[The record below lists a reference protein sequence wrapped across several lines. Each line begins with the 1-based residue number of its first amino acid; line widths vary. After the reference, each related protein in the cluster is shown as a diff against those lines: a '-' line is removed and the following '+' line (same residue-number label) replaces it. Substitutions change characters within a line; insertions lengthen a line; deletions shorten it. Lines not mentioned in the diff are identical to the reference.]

1 MYHLP
6 RAMTMTTTMKINQ
19 KKVAVISDLHLGV
32 HSNSSRWHEIARE
45 WVDWFAEDT
54 RSKGITDIIFCGD
67 WHHNRSEISVN
78 TLQVSADIL
87 NALSEFNL
95 IILIGN
101 HDIYYKHRVDVHSM
115 SVFKGRSNVTII
127 DDVKTITAFDRIL
140 TFCPWNTAIEQIPNS
155 DIIFGHFEIE
165 SFNMNGM
172 KVCED
177 GLKIKDVVSRSP
189 LTISGHFHTRHE
201 KKLKKGTIL
210 YCGNPFQMDFSD
222 ANNSKGYYILDIDT
236 NKYEFVENCVSPRY
250 VKLSLGEL
258 AYNNYSATELSTLLK
273 GNFVKIKVDKSVT
286 VDDMTLLTRKLSLL
300 QPEHIA
306 TEYDIII
313 NDEPAFT
320 NKDLSGI
327 NIEEAI
333 EEFINILDVENKKDI
348 LGYTVD
354 LYKRCLV

>member
-1 MYHLP
+1 
-6 RAMTMTTTMKINQ
+6 
-19 KKVAVISDLHLGV
+19 
-32 HSNSSRWHEIARE
+32 
-45 WVDWFAEDT
+45 
-54 RSKGITDIIFCGD
+54 
-67 WHHNRSEISVN
+67 
-78 TLQVSADIL
+78 
-87 NALSEFNL
+87 
-95 IILIGN
+95 
-101 HDIYYKHRVDVHSM
+101 
-115 SVFKGRSNVTII
+115 
-127 DDVKTITAFDRIL
+127 
-140 TFCPWNTAIEQIPNS
+140 
-155 DIIFGHFEIE
+155 
-165 SFNMNGM
+165 
-172 KVCED
+172 
-177 GLKIKDVVSRSP
+177 
-189 LTISGHFHTRHE
+189 
-201 KKLKKGTIL
+201 
-210 YCGNPFQMDFSD
+210 MDFSD